1 MCTLH
6 NCIIIQ
12 LRLGRIIVFTA
23 HVKTPNLI
31 HLERLEIKLCCLT
44 VQVIL
49 LFLSKKSVFPASL
62 QDLLSIHGAAQMEEG
77 PCLRKKMVPDDH
89 LKLILFLVI

>member
-77 PCLRKKMVPDDH
+77 PCLCKKMVPDDH